1 MSWTTVKQADEE
13 FKHNTL
19 KIEFTQRMEEWK
31 NAMSGGQI
39 NQGQA
44 AVEDTITRWRAHQLH
59 LQESSSA
66 LTGNDS
72 VMDKIN
78 ILATKLADEK
88 TVLQQLRSEAVT
100 RSDQAESVNPK
111 IRGTPYTN
119 ILWLNRTFRSST
131 RLALLILSVIFSALA
146 LAVIVYIVIQSGIFN
161 QQSQQQQ
168 SQTTSFSYLG
178 ARR

>member
-1 MSWTTVKQADEE
+1 MPWTADDQTRAEANHAELKTE
-13 FKHNTL
+13 FNQKL
-19 KIEFTQRMEEWK
+19 GEWQ

-44 AVEDTITRWRAHQLH
+44 AVEETINRWRANAHR
-59 LQESSSA
+59 LQESSAA

-72 VMDKIN
+72 VMDRIS
-78 ILATKLADEK
+78 ILATKLAEEK
-88 TVLQQLRSEAVT
+88 TILNKLRSESIT
-100 RSDQAESVNPK
+100 RSDQAETTNPK

-161 QQSQQQQ
+161 QSPQQQQ
-168 SQTTSFSYLG
+168 SQTTSFGYLG